1 MRAKRLLLTGD
12 SLTGAEAAEWGLATE
27 AAPRGELDA
36 RFERL
41 LARVARLPINQLVM
55 MKLLTNQVAYAQ
67 GLHQTQILGTFFD
80 GITRHTEEGHGF
92 VAAGRRG
99 RLQAGGPRTRRA
111 LRRLR
116 ARGLRGQPI
125 GSAAVPRRSNS
136 EVTPESIR
144 ERVAGFFPG
153 RLGIDPVEIS
163 DTRATGRV
171 VVDERHLHPG
181 GYVHGG
187 AWVALADSVA
197 AWGTFRNLPP
207 GHDFTT
213 VEMKLNVFA
222 AAAEGDELIATA
234 EPHHIGAR
242 TQVWEVRIHRAER
255 QVALFT
261 VTQFVIEPGPERWRQ
276 PSEARPPNIVL
287 LITDQQRAPAP
298 LARRSRLAARADAQ
312 RGRVGAHRRSP
323 SPTPSATRRCA
334 RPAARP
340 CSPASTRPATACR

>member
-1 MRAKRLLLTGD
+1 MPRAGNT
-12 SLTGAEAAEWGLATE
+12 
-27 AAPRGELDA
+27 
-36 RFERL
+36 
-41 LARVARLPINQLVM
+41 
-55 MKLLTNQVAYAQ
+55 
-67 GLHQTQILGTFFD
+67 
-80 GITRHTEEGHGF
+80 
-92 VAAGRRG
+92 
-99 RLQAGGPRTRRA
+99 
-111 LRRLR
+111 
-116 ARGLRGQPI
+116 
-125 GSAAVPRRSNS
+125 

-163 DTRATGRV
+163 ETRASGRV

-261 VTQFVIEPGPERWRQ
+261 VTQFVIEP
-276 PSEARPPNIVL
+276 
-287 LITDQQRAPAP
+287 
-298 LARRSRLAARADAQ
+298 
-312 RGRVGAHRRSP
+312 
-323 SPTPSATRRCA
+323 
-334 RPAARP
+334 
-340 CSPASTRPATACR
+340 AS